1 MNPSEVMTIQRLAG
15 NGAVA
20 RLLEEERHAHGPG
33 CGHGGAQEGGATDHQ
48 ALINDAFNSPTSSLP
63 GPLIARAE
71 SFYQNNFSAARF
83 HTGPVA
89 QRAIEAMGA
98 RAMTIGAHVFLPP
111 GATQDL
117 SLIGHEFSHLDKNFR
132 NQPETGVDNGSGM
145 PVTDPN
151 QSSERTADVEGD
163 AFAAGWETAPSVTV
177 QRAAADGADHMAPG
191 RSAPVRRAARD
202 DLMDL
207 DSAEEFGSSD
217 LEELAH
223 MADAAPLERIRE

>member
-1 MNPSEVMTIQRLAG
+1 MTIQRLAG

-33 CGHGGAQEGGATDHQ
+33 CGHGGAQDGGATDHQ
-48 ALINDAFNSPTSSLP
+48 ALINDAINSPTSSLP

-71 SFYQNNFSAARF
+71 SFHQNDFSAAQF
-83 HTGPVA
+83 HMGPVA

-145 PVTDPN
+145 PVT
-151 QSSERTADVEGD
+151 
-163 AFAAGWETAPSVTV
+163 V
-177 QRAAADGADHMAPG
+177 QRAAADGADHTDPG
-191 RSAPVRRAARD
+191 RSAPVQRAARD

-207 DSAEEFGSSD
+207 GGAGGDRHERQARGRGQAPPPRSLTKDGDVPAGYGSESD
-217 LEELAH
+217 
-223 MADAAPLERIRE
+223 REN